1 MKEVLVTRIRDN
13 KSHEIGIKV
22 DCAHTWFRR
31 LKGLL
36 ATVSLPNNRGLWLKP
51 CNSIHTMGMLYTID
65 VVFLDAN
72 GGIVK
77 VAPKVVPMWFS
88 FAPRG
93 VESVLELSTGNI
105 EQLDLKVGDRLE
117 FTSAK

>member
-1 MKEVLVTRIRDN
+1 
-13 KSHEIGIKV
+13 
-22 DCAHTWFRR
+22 
-31 LKGLL
+31 
-36 ATVSLPNNRGLWLKP
+36 
-51 CNSIHTMGMLYTID
+51 MGMLYTID

-93 VESVLELSTGNI
+93 VESVLELSAGNI
-105 EQLDLKVGDRLE
+105 EQLDLRVGDQLE
-117 FTSAK
+117 FMSAE